1 MPENVSIASEWLT
14 NEDSQCFDDRLSRLK
29 WLESQSPQADY
40 WAFPGGLLAKSL
52 FEEARYC
59 FVYGQFLATTVLGLA
74 YIEITLSALF
84 FEAGRNDLKR
94 AGISELLAEA
104 QKYGLINRTEFRALE
119 RARNRR
125 NAYAH
130 FREPGHK
137 DGIERRSINEEESP
151 YSVIEKDATDIV
163 AAALDMV
170 AKNSL

>member
-1 MPENVSIASEWLT
+1 MSEDVSISEEWLT
-14 NEDSQCFDDRLSRLK
+14 NEDSRCFDNRLSRLK
-29 WLESQSPQADY
+29 WLANESPPADY
-40 WAFPGGLLAKSL
+40 WTFPGGLHAKSL

-74 YIEITLSALF
+74 YIEVTLSALF
-84 FEAGRNDLKR
+84 YGAGRNDLKR
-94 AGISELLAEA
+94 VGLSKLLAEA
-104 QKYGLINRTEFRALE
+104 QSYGLVNRTEVRALE

-137 DGIERRSINEEESP
+137 DGIERRSIHEDESP
-151 YSVIEKDATDIV
+151 YGVIERDATDVV

-170 AKNSL
+170 AKNSV